1 MSDLDDDVPLD
12 PQVAAEQLAKIAVAE
27 AAAALERKRL
37 CSAFNKAKKSFQNRA
52 GRLSRHTF
60 IVGKDEASLSGKK
73 TVVKM
78 RKQKTPQGG
87 AGLDETLQYALEEGW
102 LSTQQVKKMYE
113 ISEILGAK
121 YTVEDSDTDS
131 SDSDSDSDDDDPA
144 PRRPT
149 IRRRNA
155 STARSNAEDEEP
167 AEEGAATDLAQS
179 AGVFPDGGSISE
191 GFLPE
196 EGGELAAAIVAPSAR
211 GIANAEQA
219 GSVALP
225 LSAVGEP
232 PVQSKEASQD
242 SMAEIAAAGAG
253 LRSDA
258 LPAPRIVPRLPVEDL
273 GPELQQDVAVTTE
286 AVGNARKRRPKRTH
300 EDVLTGEELEKT
312 LDGIDAPNR
321 HAGPAPVQDNANPN
335 RRKKQP
341 QLELTTEEVKIFG
354 GIIEKC
360 HKEAFLASGGKQPT
374 GYAATALESIWK
386 HYNVDTHPEDHER
399 VKVIVLSDAW
409 IRNNLKR
416 FFGKDFNGRNDFKHV
431 KDFIAAEE
439 VKRSEHSVALQ
450 VEAGLGL
457 GAPGYKA
464 TGQACFEWIENLKQT
479 HLKVDNAGVYTCTSN
494 AITENQVTKL
504 YDRVQKVWL
513 KEHGNNSSYVQ
524 KFNSF
529 LIILHNLHR
538 NMKPSSI

>member
-1 MSDLDDDVPLD
+1 M
-12 PQVAAEQLAKIAVAE
+12 
-27 AAAALERKRL
+27 R
-37 CSAFNKAKKSFQNRA
+37 
-52 GRLSRHTF
+52 
-60 IVGKDEASLSGKK
+60 IVEVCTRQDEASLSGKK

-121 YTVEDSDTDS
+121 YTVEGKQVVFELLFNSDNVECLILMFLTKFFVGKSKLRRLNRSSHTTYRRNHADSDTDS

-286 AVGNARKRRPKRTH
+286 AVGNARKR
-300 EDVLTGEELEKT
+300 
-312 LDGIDAPNR
+312 
-321 HAGPAPVQDNANPN
+321 
-335 RRKKQP
+335 
-341 QLELTTEEVKIFG
+341 
-354 GIIEKC
+354 
-360 HKEAFLASGGKQPT
+360 
-374 GYAATALESIWK
+374 
-386 HYNVDTHPEDHER
+386 
-399 VKVIVLSDAW
+399 
-409 IRNNLKR
+409 
-416 FFGKDFNGRNDFKHV
+416 
-431 KDFIAAEE
+431 
-439 VKRSEHSVALQ
+439 
-450 VEAGLGL
+450 
-457 GAPGYKA
+457 
-464 TGQACFEWIENLKQT
+464 
-479 HLKVDNAGVYTCTSN
+479 
-494 AITENQVTKL
+494 
-504 YDRVQKVWL
+504 
-513 KEHGNNSSYVQ
+513 
-524 KFNSF
+524 
-529 LIILHNLHR
+529 
-538 NMKPSSI
+538 